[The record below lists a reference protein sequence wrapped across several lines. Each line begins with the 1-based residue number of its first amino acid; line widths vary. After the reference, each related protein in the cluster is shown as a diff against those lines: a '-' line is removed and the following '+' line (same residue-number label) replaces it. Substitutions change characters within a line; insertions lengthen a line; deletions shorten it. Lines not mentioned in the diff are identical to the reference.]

1 MSILIAEDNVAQRH
15 YLREIL
21 EREFA
26 RYAPVIE
33 AGDGEAT
40 VELALK
46 HRPQLC
52 VLDIQMPQLS
62 GVKAARAIWREF
74 PSARI
79 IFWTQFPHEV
89 YINEIR
95 KIIRSVDPQPAY
107 GFIHK
112 NNPESRF
119 LRFVAAVLEDGA
131 DMIDPAFKDSFKRP
145 LLTEFEAEALYYLA
159 LGLSNWAI
167 ARKCSLSLR
176 GVESRLATLYEKL
189 FLATSEGT
197 PHEAYDKLAYNV
209 RTRAFFE
216 ALRRGLIN
224 SDELETA
231 ERELGTWIERDRKR
245 FIEEE
250 RKRGGA

>member
-1 MSILIAEDNVAQRH
+1 MIAEDNVAQRR
-15 YLREIL
+15 YLRELL

-26 RYAPVIE
+26 GCGPVIE
-33 AGDGEAT
+33 AGDGEEAT
-40 VELALK
+40 TLALK

-52 VLDIQMPQLS
+52 VMDIQMPRLS
-62 GVKAARAIWREF
+62 GVKAARAIWRDY
-74 PSARI
+74 PAARI
-79 IFWTQFPHEV
+79 IFWTQFPDEI

-95 KIIRSVDPQPAY
+95 KIVRSVEPPPAY

-189 FLATSEGT
+189 FVATPEGT
-197 PHEAYDKLAYNV
+197 AHEAYDKLAYNV

-216 ALRRGLIN
+216 ALRRGLLN
-224 SDELETA
+224 SDELEKA
-231 ERELGTWIERDRKR
+231 AGDLETWIERDRKR
-245 FIEEE
+245 YAEEQKAE
-250 RKRGGA
+250 GKKQ

>member
-1 MSILIAEDNVAQRH
+1 M
-15 YLREIL
+15 
-21 EREFA
+21 
-26 RYAPVIE
+26 
-33 AGDGEAT
+33 
-40 VELALK
+40 K
-46 HRPQLC
+46 
-52 VLDIQMPQLS
+52 
-62 GVKAARAIWREF
+62 
-74 PSARI
+74 
-79 IFWTQFPHEV
+79 
-89 YINEIR
+89 
-95 KIIRSVDPQPAY
+95 SVDPPPAY

-189 FLATSEGT
+189 FVSTPEGT
-197 PHEAYDKLAYNV
+197 EHEAYEKLAYNV

-216 ALRRGLIN
+216 ALRRGLLN
-224 SDELETA
+224 SDELEKA
-231 ERELGTWIERDRKR
+231 AADLEGWIERDRKK
-245 FIEEE
+245 FGEEQ
-250 RKRGGA
+250 KREEAKTRRRGDGETRR

>member
-21 EREFA
+21 EKEFA
-26 RYAPVIE
+26 SHVPVLE
-33 AGDGEAT
+33 AGDGENT
-40 VELALK
+40 IELALK
-46 HRPQLC
+46 HRPDLC
-52 VLDIQMPQLS
+52 VLDIQMPKLS
-62 GVKAARAIWREF
+62 GVKAAKAIWREF
-74 PSARI
+74 PTARI
-79 IFWTQFPHEV
+79 IFWTQFPDEV

-95 KIIRSVDPQPAY
+95 KIIKSVEPPPAY

-189 FLATSEGT
+189 FVALPEGT
-197 PHEAYDKLAYNV
+197 SHESYEKLAYNV

-224 SDELETA
+224 SNELETA
-231 ERELGTWIERDRKR
+231 SHDLEGWIERDRKR
-245 FIEEE
+245 YQQEQS
-250 RKRGGA
+250 KRNH